1 MEQEWKTIGVA
12 KASGNYRETERPDV
26 LWQISNHGNV
36 RRINTQSHI
45 IKDVKL
51 FLTGGSPGSQY
62 YAVSVNHFPE
72 KYVHRLVAKAFLDNP
87 EDKPTVDH
95 IDGNKLNNHVSNLR
109 WMTYK
114 ENAQA
119 YQALRRMK
127 QSKEAEYND

>member
-36 RRINTQSHI
+36 RRINTRSHI

-51 FLTGGSPGSQY
+51 FLTGGLPGSQY
-62 YAVSVNHFPE
+62 YAISVNHFPE

-95 IDGNKLNNHVSNLR
+95 IDGNKLNNHISNLR

>member
-1 MEQEWKTIGVA
+1 MRIPRIVNTNMGICT
-12 KASGNYRETERPDV
+12 KAMIFFPLLMSS
-26 LWQISNHGNV
+26 QA
-36 RRINTQSHI
+36 
-45 IKDVKL
+45 
-51 FLTGGSPGSQY
+51 GGSPGSQY
-62 YAVSVNHFPE
+62 YAVSVNHFSE